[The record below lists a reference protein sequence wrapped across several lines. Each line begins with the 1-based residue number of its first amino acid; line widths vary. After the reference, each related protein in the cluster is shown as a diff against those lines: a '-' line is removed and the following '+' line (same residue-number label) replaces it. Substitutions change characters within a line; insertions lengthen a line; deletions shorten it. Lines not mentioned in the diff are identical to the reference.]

1 MPSIQEYIS
10 KNSGRNNKNIK
21 DIKCMISLII
31 FIIAILQ
38 YITII
43 TIYNKLFQYDD
54 VVWYLVI
61 LFDN

>member
-1 MPSIQEYIS
+1 MPYIQEYIS
-10 KNSGRNNKNIK
+10 KNLGRNNKNIK
-21 DIKCMISLII
+21 DIKCMIPLII

-38 YITII
+38 NI